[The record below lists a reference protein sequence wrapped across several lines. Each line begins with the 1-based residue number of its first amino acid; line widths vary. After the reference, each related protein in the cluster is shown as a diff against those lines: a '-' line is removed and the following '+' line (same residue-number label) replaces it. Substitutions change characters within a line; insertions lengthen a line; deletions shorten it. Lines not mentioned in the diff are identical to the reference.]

1 MYAAEFDYHKADSVA
16 DALQLL
22 GAHQGAKLIA
32 GGHSLIPLLKLRLSR
47 PAALVDIGGIDDLKG
62 ISVNDGIVHIGAL
75 ATHGEIAGSSAVQN
89 ACGIAA
95 EAAGGIGDTQV
106 RNRGTIGGNVVHAD
120 PASDWGTVLM
130 ALNASLQIAG
140 TSNRTVS
147 AGDFF
152 EGVFSTTLGENEILT
167 GIDLPVLA
175 PNQHA
180 EYAKMAHPATGFA
193 VVGAAVVIT
202 VTDGRCS
209 AASIVVGG
217 LVPSPL
223 RVTSV
228 EQALVGQELT
238 ADTIAAASENVARDV
253 GDNAMGDFFASAE
266 YRTVVAGV
274 EVKHAINHAMGL
286 AHH

>member
-62 ISVNDGIVHIGAL
+62 ISVNDGTVHVGAL

-130 ALNASLQIAG
+130 ALNASFQIAG

-193 VVGAAVVIT
+193 VVGAAVVVT

>member
-1 MYAAEFDYHKADSVA
+1 M
-16 DALQLL
+16 
-22 GAHQGAKLIA
+22 
-32 GGHSLIPLLKLRLSR
+32 IPLLKLRLSR

-62 ISVNDGIVHIGAL
+62 ISVNDGTVHVGAL

-106 RNRGTIGGNVVHAD
+106 RNRGTIGGNVAHAD

-193 VVGAAVVIT
+193 VVGAAVVVT

>member
-228 EQALVGQELT
+228 EQALVVQELT

>member
-62 ISVNDGIVHIGAL
+62 ISVKDGTVHIGAL

-95 EAAGGIGDTQV
+95 EAASGIGDTQV

-130 ALNASLQIAG
+130 ALNASFQIAG
-140 TSNRTVS
+140 PSNRTVS

-167 GIDLPVLA
+167 GVDLPVLA

-193 VVGAAVVIT
+193 VVGAAVVVT

>member
-16 DALQLL
+16 DAVQLL

-47 PAALVDIGGIDDLKG
+47 PTALVDIGRIDDLKG
-62 ISVNDGIVHIGAL
+62 ISVNDGTIHIGAL
-75 ATHGEIAGSSAVQN
+75 ATHGEIAGSSAVHN

-120 PASDWGTVLM
+120 PASDWGTVLT
-130 ALNASLQIAG
+130 ALNASFQIAG

-152 EGVFSTTLGENEILT
+152 EGVFSTTLGENEVLT
-167 GIDLPVLA
+167 RIDLPVLA

-193 VVGAAVVIT
+193 VVGAAVVVT

-228 EQALVGQELT
+228 EQALIGQELT

>member
-62 ISVNDGIVHIGAL
+62 ISVNDGTVHVGAL

-130 ALNASLQIAG
+130 ALNASFQIAG

-193 VVGAAVVIT
+193 VVGAAVVVT

-253 GDNAMGDFFASAE
+253 GDDAMGDFFASAE

>member
-193 VVGAAVVIT
+193 VVGAAVVVT

-253 GDNAMGDFFASAE
+253 GDDAMGDFFASAE

>member
-62 ISVNDGIVHIGAL
+62 ISVNDGTVHIGAL

-130 ALNASLQIAG
+130 ALNASFQIAG

-193 VVGAAVVIT
+193 VVGAAVVVT

-253 GDNAMGDFFASAE
+253 GDDAMGDFFASAE